1 MNGDPVDSP
10 ENTSSAADTSAEQSS
25 HGGVCESPPEA
36 NSCSADDSPPTT
48 GSPPP
53 TSTPSP
59 APSGGSP
66 PPASGP
72 TPANTPM
79 AASHDTDADRI
90 EGATC
95 DADSSA
101 DSGDID
107 GTTTS
112 CPAPPPP
119 PGRLVV
125 KVQFTDGTPIPGAE
139 VLLDGA
145 PAGTT
150 DDNGLDDLGQE
161 PSGPH
166 TVDAAKTGYSPA
178 QPGPTSVTVSPN
190 TTQTVTIT
198 MTYAM
203 SCQWVDT
210 SAYCGDSVWLTVDVT
225 PAPSDGPVAVAI
237 QHPSTGATVDTLNG
251 TMTGGHAKL
260 KWVLKSQTANWRTD
274 QVPFQA
280 TVPGVGTQTSSN
292 KVTFKAR
299 ATTGWKLLKV
309 NRGTPVGFS
318 DVCENADAQLEASQV
333 HYSIKAKLDGTF
345 TAAQQSD
352 AKTRIETIWNNGF
365 SGRKFHR
372 KVCERGRACDC
383 AFDCCKAG
391 YRLDFNF
398 VDSGEHFTLKI
409 HSSASDIHSNTGCD
423 GMDWA
428 DPPIDATTSYAHEVG
443 HKLGNFDEYTGGAN
457 DPSGEQPTN
466 PAANNL
472 MKTPGNTTLLP
483 VHYRWA
489 LNFLNTYSE
498 ETYVYEIIPL

>member
-1 MNGDPVDSP
+1 MNGDPGDSSESTSSPADTGSEQSP
-10 ENTSSAADTSAEQSS
+10 EN
-25 HGGVCESPPEA
+25 GVCEPTPE
-36 NSCSADDSPPTT
+36 STTCSADDSSPAG

-53 TSTPSP
+53 ASSP
-59 APSGGSP
+59 PPTGGSP
-66 PPASGP
+66 PPASGS
-72 TPANTPM
+72 TQADTAPAAPD
-79 AASHDTDADRI
+79 DTDADRL

-101 DSGDID
+101 GSGDVGD
-107 GTTTS
+107 PVST
-112 CPAPPPP
+112 CPSAPPP

-125 KVQFTDGTPIPGAE
+125 KVQFTDGTPIPGAD

-150 DDNGLDDLGQE
+150 DENGLDDLGE
-161 PSGPH
+161 KPSGPH
-166 TVDAAKTGYSPA
+166 TVDAAKTGYAPD

-190 TTQTVTIT
+190 TTQTATIT

-210 SAYCGDSVWLTVDVT
+210 SGYCGDTVWLTVDVT
-225 PAPSDGPVAVAI
+225 PVPADGPVTIAI

-260 KWVLKSQTANWRTD
+260 NWVLKSQTANWRWD
-274 QVPFQA
+274 QIPFQA

-299 ATTGWKLLKV
+299 ATTTWTTLNV
-309 NRGTPVGFS
+309 NRGTSVKHG

-345 TAAQQSD
+345 TAAQQTD
-352 AKTRIETIWNNGF
+352 AKSRIETIWNNGF
-365 SGRKFHR
+365 SARKFHR
-372 KVCERGRACDC
+372 VVCGRGRACNC

-398 VDSGEHFTLKI
+398 VDDGEHFTLKI
-409 HSSASDIHSNTGCD
+409 HAAAHDTHSYTRCD
-423 GMDWA
+423 GMKWA
-428 DPPIDATTSYAHEVG
+428 DPPNAVTTSYAHEVG
-443 HKLGNFDEYTGGAN
+443 HKLGQFDEYTGGAT
-457 DPSGEQPTN
+457 DPSGGQPTN
-466 PAANNL
+466 PAGNDL
-472 MKTPGNTTLLP
+472 MKTPGDTTLLP

-489 LNFLNTYSE
+489 LEFLNKNSGE
-498 ETYVYEIIPL
+498 AYVYEVIPP

>member
-1 MNGDPVDSP
+1 MNGDPVDPP
-10 ENTSSAADTSAEQSS
+10 ESTSSPADTGSDQSS
-25 HGGVCESPPEA
+25 EGGVCESPPEA
-36 NSCSADDSPPTT
+36 NTCSADDSAPT
-48 GSPPP
+48 GGNPPP
-53 TSTPSP
+53 GSTPSP
-59 APSGGSP
+59 APRSGSP
-66 PPASGP
+66 SPVSGP
-72 TPANTPM
+72 TPANTPV
-79 AASHDTDADRI
+79 AASHDTDADRL

-101 DSGDID
+101 GNGDVD
-107 GTTTS
+107 DPAPS

-139 VLLDGA
+139 VVLDGA
-145 PAGTT
+145 PAGST

-161 PSGPH
+161 PSGAH
-166 TVDAAKTGYSPA
+166 TVDAAKTGYSSD
-178 QPGPTSVTVSPN
+178 QPGPISVTVSPN

-203 SCQWVDT
+203 SCHWVDT
-210 SAYCGDSVWLTVDVT
+210 SAYCGDSVSLTVDVT
-225 PAPSDGPVAVAI
+225 PVPSDGPVTVAI

-251 TMTGGHAKL
+251 TITGGHADL

-274 QVPFQA
+274 QIPFKA

-299 ATTGWKLLKV
+299 ATTDWKLLRE

-318 DVCENADAQLEASQV
+318 DVYEHADARLEASQV
-333 HYSIKAKLDGTF
+333 HYSMKAKLDGTF

-352 AKTRIETIWNNGF
+352 AKTRIETIWNNGL
-365 SGRKFHR
+365 SARKFHR
-372 KVCERGRACDC
+372 TVCGRGRACDC

-398 VDSGEHFTLKI
+398 VDSGEHFKLKI
-409 HSSASDIHSNTGCD
+409 HSSATDIHSYTGID
-423 GMDWA
+423 DMDWA
-428 DPPIDATTSYAHEVG
+428 DPPINATTSYAHEVG
-443 HKLGNFDEYTGGAN
+443 HMLGNFDEYTGGAN
-457 DPSGEQPTN
+457 DPSGVQPTN
-466 PAANNL
+466 PAADNL
-472 MKTPGNTTLLP
+472 MKTAGDTTLLP

-489 LNFLNTYSE
+489 LKFLNTYSG
-498 ETYVYEIIPL
+498 ETNVYEIIPP